1 MRRNPVTPRSASRA
15 HPAAYWRRAV
25 AAALA
30 WLAVAAAGLGTA
42 QAAELL
48 MFEEPGCPWCVRWH
62 REVGV
67 GYPKSEEGRR
77 APLRR
82 LHVSSARTSGVRLRS
97 PVTATPTFI
106 LIEGDAEIGRIT
118 GYPGA
123 DFFWGMLGELL
134 AKLPREAPKPRD
146 VQIVPSLQAAP
157 GQTTLAARQEG
168 RP

>member
-1 MRRNPVTPRSASRA
+1 
-15 HPAAYWRRAV
+15 
-25 AAALA
+25 
-30 WLAVAAAGLGTA
+30 
-42 QAAELL
+42 

-82 LHVSSARTSGVRLRS
+82 LHVSNARTSGVRLRS
-97 PVTATPTFI
+97 PVTATPTFV
-106 LIEGDAEIGRIT
+106 LVEGDAEIGRIT

-134 AKLPREAPKPRD
+134 AKMPREAPKPRD
-146 VQIVPSLQAAP
+146 AELGPALDPTP
-157 GQTTLAARQEG
+157 GRTTLAARQEG